1 MRICKKVMKGNKK
14 VAKNKGVPNE
24 RRRLSLRPR
33 TTPIAKTPM
42 SPKGRGLKVRGVRRV
57 RQRENRVTNRAQSQ
71 MNPKTSCMYFH
82 CRRKC
87 NHRNPLSYTS
97 KAVSSR
103 RFARYKP
110 SAM

>member
-1 MRICKKVMKGNKK
+1 
-14 VAKNKGVPNE
+14 
-24 RRRLSLRPR
+24 
-33 TTPIAKTPM
+33 M

-71 MNPKTSCMYFH
+71 MNPKGRGPKL
-82 CRRKC
+82 RRKC